1 MESLHEANYNREKD
15 FKIMAETKKKKILEK
30 WKAPKEGLFFRIM
43 SKLLTFGTGM
53 FIWFWMYIM
62 NNTKFYGKEIIKRE
76 KAPYVFASNH
86 ASMFDS
92 GFIDCIIFLRKGM
105 FNYKFLPYHT
115 PEYGNF
121 YKNTLLSMYMNFVKC
136 IPLERGKG
144 IDQFAQKLVTK
155 KLEKGGIVHIF
166 PEGTRSR
173 SGDLLPGKAGV
184 GKRIFES
191 KVKVVPCYHEG
202 IRDILPVGTSMPRRG
217 KKVRV
222 IIGEAIY
229 FDEYFTMENK
239 PETWKLISQRIMDEI
254 AKLKGKLHE
263 KET

>member
-1 MESLHEANYNREKD
+1 MTDKAKN
-15 FKIMAETKKKKILEK
+15 KILEK
-30 WKAPKEGLFFRIM
+30 WKIPKENLFFRIM
-43 SKLLTFGTGM
+43 SKIFTFFTSL
-53 FIWFWMYIM
+53 FIWFWMYIL
-62 NNTKFYGKEIIKRE
+62 NNSKFYGKEIIKRE

-86 ASMFDS
+86 TTMFDS

-115 PEYGNF
+115 PEHGNF
-121 YKNTLLSMYMNFVKC
+121 YRNWLMGMYMNFVKC

-155 KLEKGGIVHIF
+155 KLQQGGIVHIF

-184 GKRIFES
+184 GKRIYES
-191 KVKVVPCYHEG
+191 KVKAVPCYHEG
-202 IRDILPVGTSMPRRG
+202 IRDILPVGKSIPRIG

-222 IIGEAIY
+222 IVGEPIY
-229 FDEYFTMENK
+229 FDEYFKLENK
-239 PETWKLISQRIMDEI
+239 PETWKQISQKIMDEI
-254 AKLKGKLHE
+254 NKLKGELHE
-263 KET
+263 REKR